1 MNKSVFLPIGL
12 LALAIAQSSSAATIS
27 ITNPGFESQFLNNGI
42 VQIVTPTGWSIYN
55 PQNIDQNADSV
66 GIINPAGTAH
76 YPGGAAEG
84 RNASVIFMGGS
95 ATGEA
100 GFFQAL
106 GDTLQAGMRY
116 TLEVEVGNIASGTAN
131 FGFFDLD
138 GFPGYR
144 IDLLAGS
151 TVIASDNNTLS
162 IPEGEF
168 RTSTIQVDIEESHP
182 ALGSLLGLRL
192 VNLNISGTAEEPGIE
207 VNFDDA
213 RLTALIVPEPG
224 VAALLV
230 PGFIALAFAARRRS
244 VQGSPG
250 RLTRGQRLPE
260 PAARMGTLR

>member
-1 MNKSVFLPIGL
+1 MNKSVFLQIGL
-12 LALAIAQSSSAATIS
+12 LALAVGQSSFAATIS

-66 GIINPAGTAH
+66 GIINPTGTAH

-84 RNASVIFMGGS
+84 RNASVIFMDGP

-100 GFFQAL
+100 GFFQTL
-106 GDTLQAGMRY
+106 GDSLQANMRY
-116 TLEVEVGNIASGTAN
+116 SLSVAVGNIASGTAN

-144 IDLLAGS
+144 IDLLSGS

-168 RTSTIQVDIEESHP
+168 RTSLLEVDIGSSHP
-182 ALGSLLGLRL
+182 ELGGALGIRL
-192 VNLNISGTAEEPGIE
+192 VNLNIPGTPQDPGIE
-207 VNFDDA
+207 VNFDNVQLSA
-213 RLTALIVPEPG
+213 VPVPEPET
-224 VAALLV
+224 VALLAGGV
-230 PGFIALAFAARRRS
+230 LALGLIKRPR
-244 VQGSPG
+244 P
-250 RLTRGQRLPE
+250 
-260 PAARMGTLR
+260 